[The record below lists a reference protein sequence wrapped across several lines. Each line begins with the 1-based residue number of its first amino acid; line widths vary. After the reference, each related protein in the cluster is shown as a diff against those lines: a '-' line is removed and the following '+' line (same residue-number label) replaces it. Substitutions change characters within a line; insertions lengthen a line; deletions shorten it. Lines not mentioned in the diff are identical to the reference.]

1 MPKQGRKVFL
11 LFYLKVRFILRRKK
25 NVQQDVNLLRIPGPT
40 PVPPSVERAIAQPMI
55 GHLGSETSELIQRIK
70 PRLKKIFG
78 TEEDILFIAGS
89 GTAGLETAA
98 VNVANSGDEVL
109 VLVSG
114 SFGERFAQICESLD
128 LTTHRLN
135 FEWGS
140 FIDVEKVKQFMQENN
155 NIKAVF
161 MTQCETST
169 GIQNPIAEV
178 SEAVHETSDALV
190 VVDGVSCVGGVVTE
204 MDEWGVDVLVTGSQK
219 AMMLPPGLTFIGV
232 SERAWDVIDANE
244 SRRFYFDL
252 RKYRDNLAKDTTP
265 FTPAVSLL
273 FGLDQALNL
282 IEDEGLENVYER
294 HTLMMN
300 MTRAAMRALN
310 IPLLTEDVHAAPTV
324 TAVKPESFSADE
336 LRRVVKENFN
346 LSLAGGQQ
354 QLSGKI
360 FRIGHMG
367 YCSPADV
374 LQIISLI
381 EIGLRELGE
390 DITLGQGVQAAQEV
404 YLQRNK

>member
-1 MPKQGRKVFL
+1 M
-11 LFYLKVRFILRRKK
+11 
-25 NVQQDVNLLRIPGPT
+25 QQDVNLLRIPGPT
-40 PVPPSVERAIAQPMI
+40 PIPPSVERAISQPMI
-55 GHLGSETSELIQRIK
+55 GHRGAETKELIQRIK
-70 PRLKKIFG
+70 PRLKKVFG
-78 TEEDILFIAGS
+78 TKEDILFIAGS
-89 GTAGLETAA
+89 GTSGLETAA
-98 VNVANSGDEVL
+98 VNVAEAGEEVL

-114 SFGERFAQICESLD
+114 SFGERFAQICEALD
-128 LTTHRLN
+128 LKTHRLQ
-135 FEWGS
+135 FDWGEA
-140 FIDVEKVKQFMQENN
+140 IDVAQVKQFLQNN
-155 NIKAVF
+155 ENIKAVF
-161 MTQCETST
+161 MTQSETST

-178 SEAVHETSDALV
+178 SEVVHELSDALV

-204 MDEWGVDVLVTGSQK
+204 MDEWGIDVLVTGSQK

-232 SERAWDVIDANE
+232 SKRAWDVIEENK

-282 IEDEGLENVYER
+282 LEEEGLENVYNR
-294 HTLMMN
+294 HLLMMN

-310 IPLLTEDVHAAPTV
+310 IPLLTTDEHAAPTV

-336 LRRVVKENFN
+336 LRSVLKEQFN

-381 EIGLRELGE
+381 EIGLREIGE
-390 DITLGQGVQAAQEV
+390 DITLGQGVRAAQEL

>member
-1 MPKQGRKVFL
+1 
-11 LFYLKVRFILRRKK
+11 
-25 NVQQDVNLLRIPGPT
+25 
-40 PVPPSVERAIAQPMI
+40 MI
-55 GHLGSETSELIQRIK
+55 GHRGQETKELIQRIK
-70 PRLKKIFG
+70 PRLKKVFG

-98 VNVANSGDEVL
+98 VNVAEAGEEVL

-128 LTTHRLN
+128 LTTHRLQ
-135 FEWGS
+135 FEWGEA
-140 FIDVEKVKQFMQENN
+140 IDVAKVKQFLQKNN

-161 MTQCETST
+161 MTQSETST

-178 SEAVHETSDALV
+178 SEVVHEESDALV

-204 MDEWGVDVLVTGSQK
+204 MDEWGIDVLVTGSQK

-232 SERAWDVIDANE
+232 SNRALNVIDENK

-282 IEDEGLENVYER
+282 LEEEGLENVYER
-294 HTLMMN
+294 HLLMMN

-310 IPLLTEDVHAAPTV
+310 IPLLTTDEHAAPTV

-336 LRRVVKENFN
+336 LRSVLKEQFN

-374 LQIISLI
+374 LQIVSLL
-381 EIGLRELGE
+381 ELGLVQIGE
-390 DITLGQGVQAAQEV
+390 DITLGQGVAKAQEI
-404 YLQRNK
+404 YLANK

>member
-55 GHLGSETSELIQRIK
+55 GHRGSETSELIQRIK

-140 FIDVEKVKQFMQENN
+140 FIDVEKVKQFMQE
-155 NIKAVF
+155 
-161 MTQCETST
+161 
-169 GIQNPIAEV
+169 
-178 SEAVHETSDALV
+178 
-190 VVDGVSCVGGVVTE
+190 
-204 MDEWGVDVLVTGSQK
+204 
-219 AMMLPPGLTFIGV
+219 
-232 SERAWDVIDANE
+232 
-244 SRRFYFDL
+244 
-252 RKYRDNLAKDTTP
+252 
-265 FTPAVSLL
+265 
-273 FGLDQALNL
+273 
-282 IEDEGLENVYER
+282 
-294 HTLMMN
+294 
-300 MTRAAMRALN
+300 
-310 IPLLTEDVHAAPTV
+310 
-324 TAVKPESFSADE
+324 
-336 LRRVVKENFN
+336 
-346 LSLAGGQQ
+346 
-354 QLSGKI
+354 
-360 FRIGHMG
+360 
-367 YCSPADV
+367 
-374 LQIISLI
+374 
-381 EIGLRELGE
+381 
-390 DITLGQGVQAAQEV
+390 
-404 YLQRNK
+404 

>member
-1 MPKQGRKVFL
+1 M
-11 LFYLKVRFILRRKK
+11 
-25 NVQQDVNLLRIPGPT
+25 QQADVNLLRIPGPT
-40 PVPPSVERAIAQPMI
+40 PIPPSVERAISQPMI
-55 GHLGSETSELIQRIK
+55 GHRGAEAKKLVQRIK
-70 PRLKKIFG
+70 PRLKKVFG

-128 LTTHRLN
+128 LTTHRLEY
-135 FEWGS
+135 EWGS
-140 FIDVEKVKQFMQENN
+140 PVDAKDVEQFLQNN
-155 NIKAVF
+155 KNIKAVF
-161 MTQCETST
+161 MTQSETST

-178 SEAVHETSDALV
+178 SEVVHANSEALV

-232 SERAWDVIDANE
+232 SKRAWEVIDANE

-273 FGLDQALNL
+273 FGLDEALNL
-282 IEDEGLENVYER
+282 LEAEGLENVYER
-294 HTLMMN
+294 HLLMMN

-310 IPLLTEDVHAAPTV
+310 LPLLTTDEFAAPTV
-324 TAVKPESFSADE
+324 TAVKPESFAPDE
-336 LRRVVKENFN
+336 LRSVLNEQFN

-381 EIGLRELGE
+381 EVGLREIGE
-390 DITLGQGVQAAQEV
+390 DVALGQGVQAAQKV
-404 YLQRNK
+404 YLERNKK

>member
-1 MPKQGRKVFL
+1 M
-11 LFYLKVRFILRRKK
+11 
-25 NVQQDVNLLRIPGPT
+25 QQDVNLLRIPGPT

-55 GHLGSETSELIQRIK
+55 GHRGSEKSELIQRIK

-232 SERAWDVIDANE
+232 SKRAWDVIDANE

-354 QLSGKI
+354 QLSGKL

>member
-1 MPKQGRKVFL
+1 MQ
-11 LFYLKVRFILRRKK
+11 
-25 NVQQDVNLLRIPGPT
+25 QQDVNLLRIPGPT
-40 PVPPSVERAIAQPMI
+40 PVPPSVERAISKPMI
-55 GHLGSETSELIQRIK
+55 GHRGPEAKELIQSIK
-70 PRLKKIFG
+70 PRLKKVFG
-78 TEEDILFIAGS
+78 TEEDILMIAGS

-98 VNVANSGDEVL
+98 VNVADSGDEVL

-128 LTTHRLN
+128 LTTHRLDY
-135 FEWGS
+135 EWGS
-140 FIDVEKVKQFMQENN
+140 PVNAEDVGEFLQNN
-155 NIKAVF
+155 QNIKAVF
-161 MTQCETST
+161 MTQSETST

-178 SEAVHETSDALV
+178 SEVVHENSDALV

-232 SERAWDVIDANE
+232 SERAWEVIDANE

-273 FGLDQALNL
+273 FGLDEALNL
-282 IEDEGLENVYER
+282 LEAEGLENVYDR
-294 HTLMMN
+294 HLLMME
-300 MTRAAMRALN
+300 MTRAAMRALDL
-310 IPLLTEDVHAAPTV
+310 PLLTEDAYAAPTV
-324 TAVKPESFSADE
+324 TAVKPENFEADE
-336 LRRVVKENFN
+336 LRSVLKEQFN

-381 EIGLRELGE
+381 EIGLRELGIE
-390 DITLGQGVQAAQEV
+390 VELGKGVQAAQEV
-404 YLQRNK
+404 YVNRKK

>member
-1 MPKQGRKVFL
+1 
-11 LFYLKVRFILRRKK
+11 
-25 NVQQDVNLLRIPGPT
+25 VQQDVNLLQIPGPT
-40 PVPPSVERAIAQPMI
+40 PIPPSVERAISQPMV
-55 GHLGSETSELIQRIK
+55 GHRGPDMTKLVQRIK
-70 PRLKKIFG
+70 PRLKKVFG

-89 GTAGLETAA
+89 GTAGLEAAA
-98 VNVANSGDEVL
+98 VNVATKGDEVL

-114 SFGERFAQICESLD
+114 SFGERFAQICESLE
-128 LTTHRLN
+128 LTTHRLE
-135 FEWGS
+135 FEWGEA
-140 FIDVEKVKQFMQENN
+140 IELPQVEEFLQNN
-155 NIKAVF
+155 KNIKAVF
-161 MTQCETST
+161 MTQSETST

-178 SEAVHETSDALV
+178 SEIVHENSDALV

-204 MDEWGVDVLVTGSQK
+204 MDKWGVDVFVTGSQK

-232 SERAWDVIDANE
+232 SKRAWDAIDANE

-273 FGLDQALNL
+273 FGLEQALTL
-282 IEDEGLENVYER
+282 LEDEGLDNVYER
-294 HTLMMN
+294 HLLMMK
-300 MTRAAMRALN
+300 MTREAMRTLGL
-310 IPLLTEDVHAAPTV
+310 PLLTSDEHAAPTV
-324 TAVKPESFSADE
+324 TAVKPDNFSADE
-336 LRRVVKENFN
+336 LRSILRKNFN

-381 EIGLRELGE
+381 EIGLRELGVE
-390 DITLGQGVQAAQEV
+390 ITLGQGVQAAQEV
-404 YLQRNK
+404 YLNRKK

>member
-1 MPKQGRKVFL
+1 
-11 LFYLKVRFILRRKK
+11 
-25 NVQQDVNLLRIPGPT
+25 T
-40 PVPPSVERAIAQPMI
+40 
-55 GHLGSETSELIQRIK
+55 ETSELIQRIK

-232 SERAWDVIDANE
+232 SKRAWDVIDANE

-273 FGLDQALNL
+273 FGLDQ
-282 IEDEGLENVYER
+282 
-294 HTLMMN
+294 
-300 MTRAAMRALN
+300 
-310 IPLLTEDVHAAPTV
+310 
-324 TAVKPESFSADE
+324 
-336 LRRVVKENFN
+336 
-346 LSLAGGQQ
+346 
-354 QLSGKI
+354 
-360 FRIGHMG
+360 
-367 YCSPADV
+367 
-374 LQIISLI
+374 
-381 EIGLRELGE
+381 
-390 DITLGQGVQAAQEV
+390 
-404 YLQRNK
+404 